1 MERKYRKLQSL
12 LAAIGLM
19 VLILDSQLALEGAR
33 AGINLCIKTVIPAL
47 FPFFVL
53 SSMLTGS
60 LAGSS
65 PSSGIKF
72 CKKLGIPAAGFSILV
87 PAVLGGYPVGA
98 KCVGDLYQDRQ
109 ISKREAEQ
117 LLVFCSNAGPSF
129 LFGMVSGFFPE
140 RKMVWLLWLIHLYSA
155 FLTAVVFADSKEK
168 HNISQSKK
176 ESNHQSYLLSSA
188 KTMVQVCCW
197 VVLFRI
203 LIRFLNE
210 WFLWAFP
217 VWLQVSLM
225 GCLELTNG
233 CCELLQITDIFQRFV
248 LCSGMLA
255 LGGVCV
261 LFQTVSVIGG
271 LSIVSYIKG
280 KLLQTVFS
288 LVLSSAVVTGY
299 GTVVTVVLSL
309 ILVFFRKIRNRYSN
323 LRLVSV

>member
-1 MERKYRKLQSL
+1 MERKYRKLQGV
-12 LAAIGLM
+12 LAAMGLM

-33 AGINLCIKTVIPAL
+33 SGIDLCIRTVIPAL

-53 SSMLTGS
+53 SSMLSAS
-60 LAGSS
+60 LSASI
-65 PSSGIKF
+65 PSSRKEF
-72 CKKLGIPAAGFSILV
+72 CKKLGIPAAASSVLI

-98 KCVGDLYQDRQ
+98 KCVGDLYQSRQ
-109 ISKREAEQ
+109 ISKHEAQ
-117 LLVFCSNAGPSF
+117 QMLAFCSNAGPSF

-140 RKMVWLLWLIHLYSA
+140 GKMVWLLWLIHLYSA

-176 ESNHQSYLLSSA
+176 ESKQQSILLSSA

-203 LIRFLNE
+203 LIRFLKE
-210 WFLWAFP
+210 RILWAFP
-217 VWLQVSLM
+217 VWLQVWVT
-225 GCLELTNG
+225 GFLELTNG
-233 CCELLQITDIFQRFV
+233 CCELMQITDTYQRFI

-255 LGGVCV
+255 FGGVCV
-261 LFQTVSVIGG
+261 LFQTFSVIGG
-271 LSIVSYIKG
+271 LTIVSYIKG
-280 KLLQTVFS
+280 NLLQTVFS
-288 LVLSSAVVTGY
+288 LVISSAVVTGN
-299 GTVVTVVLSL
+299 GPVVTVVLSL

>member
-1 MERKYRKLQSL
+1 MERNNSKLQGI
-12 LAAIGLM
+12 LAAMGLM
-19 VLILDSQLALEGAR
+19 VLILDSQLALDGAR
-33 AGINLCIKTVIPAL
+33 SGIDLCIRTVIPAL

-60 LAGSS
+60 LADSS

-72 CKKLGIPAAGFSILV
+72 CKKLGIPAAGSSVLV

-98 KCVGDLYQDRQ
+98 KCVGDLYQNRQ

-117 LLVFCSNAGPSF
+117 LLTFCSNAGPSF
-129 LFGMVSGFFPE
+129 IFGMVSGFFPE

-155 FLTAVVFADSKEK
+155 FLTAVVIADSSEES
-168 HNISQSKK
+168 ILSQAKK
-176 ESNHQSYLLSSA
+176 ESERQSILLSSA

-197 VVLFRI
+197 VILFRI
-203 LIRFLNE
+203 LIRFLKE

-217 VWLQVSLM
+217 VWLQVWLT
-225 GCLELTNG
+225 GFLELTNG
-233 CCELLQITDIFQRFV
+233 CCELLQITDTSQRFV

-255 LGGVCV
+255 FGGVCV
-261 LFQTVSVIGG
+261 LFQTASVIGG
-271 LSIVSYIKG
+271 LSVVSYIKG

-288 LVLSSAVVTGY
+288 LVISSAIVTGY